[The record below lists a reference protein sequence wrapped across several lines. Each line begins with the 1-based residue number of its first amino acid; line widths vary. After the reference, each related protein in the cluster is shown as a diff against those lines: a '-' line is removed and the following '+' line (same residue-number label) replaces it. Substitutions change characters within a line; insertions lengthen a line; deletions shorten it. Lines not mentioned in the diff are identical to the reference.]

1 MVRPKFTAHQID
13 ELARALEERSTE
25 VGLGFDERRRR
36 IARLLSSSLTM
47 RVAFRGLII
56 VERALMPA
64 HKRRFAPR
72 PYR

>member
-1 MVRPKFTAHQID
+1 MRPRFTSHQID
-13 ELARALEERSTE
+13 ELARAIEKHSTE

-36 IARLLSSSLTM
+36 IARLLSTSWTF
-47 RVAFRGLII
+47 RVVFRTLIL